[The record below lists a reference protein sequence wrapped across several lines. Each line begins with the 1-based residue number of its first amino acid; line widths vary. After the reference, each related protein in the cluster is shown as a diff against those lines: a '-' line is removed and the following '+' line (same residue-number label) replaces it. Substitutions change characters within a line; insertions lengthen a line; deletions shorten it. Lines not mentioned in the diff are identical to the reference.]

1 MLVLIPMAPA
11 PSPRADCPHCGFRN
25 GAACSR
31 CISCDRRLWPAA
43 NAWPPHPS
51 GVNELGL
58 RVGAAI
64 MNDRLRWSDV
74 ALSLRL
80 DMTAMTD
87 IFQGRAPEDPESRLI
102 LETVLNDCGG

>member
-1 MLVLIPMAPA
+1 MPE
-11 PSPRADCPHCGFRN
+11 CPQCGFHN
-25 GAACSR
+25 DPSHPR
-31 CISCDRRLWPAA
+31 CIRCESRLWAAA
-43 NAWPPHPS
+43 NAWPPHPQ

-58 RVGAAI
+58 RVNAAVRE
-64 MNDRLRWSDV
+64 DRLRWSDV

-80 DMTAMTD
+80 DVSAMTD